1 MKEGPPNNNMEAN
14 DTSIISNKIDVN
26 DHVISIP
33 FGNSRTPE
41 NPNENQI
48 VSALTKS

>member
-14 DTSIISNKIDVN
+14 DSSIISNKIDVN
-26 DHVISIP
+26 DHIISIP
-33 FGNSRTPE
+33 FVKTPE